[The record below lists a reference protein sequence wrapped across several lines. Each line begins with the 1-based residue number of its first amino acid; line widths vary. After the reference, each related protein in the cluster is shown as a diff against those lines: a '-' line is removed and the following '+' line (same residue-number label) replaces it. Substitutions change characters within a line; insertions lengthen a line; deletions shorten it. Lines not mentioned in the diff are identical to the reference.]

1 MIVAL
6 DWLRDFVDITES
18 PQELADLLTMLGL
31 EAESVNN
38 GDVIK
43 NVVTARITEVQK
55 HPNADKL
62 KLCQVYDGTET
73 HTVVCGAPNTYAG
86 QITAFARVGAVLA
99 GGFEIKPA
107 KIRGEKSFGMLCSE
121 RELGLSENQAG
132 ILDLDSSI
140 LPGRPIS
147 EIFPQP
153 LPAIE
158 FDITPNRP
166 DCLSHYGV
174 AREIALKTG
183 RELKKPEIKIGDEVS
198 NAASEYVAINIT
210 DPQACPRYIAGIVK
224 NIKIGPSPKWMVER
238 LEAVDQRS
246 INNVVDIS
254 NYVLLELGQPTHI
267 FDYRFVPTKEIV
279 IRHAKPGEK
288 IVTLDEVERKLSEH
302 HLLIT
307 DGENPIA
314 VAGIMGGERSGVADD
329 TETVLIES
337 AYFDPITVRKGSK
350 SLGLITDS
358 SRRFERGADQEEART
373 AFWRIVN
380 LLEELAGG
388 EQVPGMIDN
397 YPRKIS
403 MPEIV
408 LRKSELDLLAG
419 YAISDSFVEETLTGL
434 EIDWHSNND
443 GNWTCTAPTFRPD
456 LEREVDYIE
465 EIIRVNGYDNV
476 PTIHS
481 FTGFYSAD
489 RQDVYEN
496 INRIIRIMTGL
507 GFRQCYSNSLQNSNM
522 ANTPDANAVSLV
534 NPLSEEMAHPRTT
547 LLPGLLQ
554 SIEFNVKNANPN
566 LALYE
571 YGQIFHQDKPGFAGI
586 REEMRLTGILHGQL
600 AIDDVYTKATEYSFS
615 TVKGILTTLFA
626 GLLLDINLEKPAKN
640 SFFDVCYSIRR
651 GKTVLGWYGHL
662 SDDYIK
668 SIGIEA
674 ENIHGF
680 DLNLELLIEMVD
692 NNLAT
697 LLYQP
702 ISVYPTIER
711 DINFVLPN
719 ETESGKIVK
728 AINQLGHSI
737 LKNVAPVDIFHHK
750 SIGVDHKSIT
760 FRFLFQHSKRTLE
773 EKEVSVVINEIIAV
787 CERDFSAK
795 LRT

>member
-18 PQELADLLTMLGL
+18 PQELADMLTMLGM
-31 EAESVNN
+31 EAESVVD
-38 GDVIK
+38 GEVIK

-62 KLCQVYDGTET
+62 KLCQVFDGSDT
-73 HTVVCGAPNTYAG
+73 HSVVCGAPNAYTG

-99 GGFEIKPA
+99 DGYEIKPA
-107 KIRGEKSFGMLCSE
+107 KIRGEKSYGMLCSD
-121 RELGLSENQAG
+121 RELGISEKHEG

-140 LPGRPIS
+140 QPGRPIS

-153 LPAIE
+153 LQAIE

-166 DCLSHYGV
+166 DCLSHYGI

-183 RELKKPEIKIGDEVS
+183 RELKKPLIKIGDEIS
-198 NAASEYVAINIT
+198 NTTSEYVAINIT

-224 NIKIGPSPKWMVER
+224 NIKIGPSPKWMIER
-238 LEAVDQRS
+238 LEAVGQRS

-254 NYVLLELGQPTHI
+254 NYVLLELGHPTHI

-279 IRHAKPGEK
+279 IRHAEPGEK
-288 IVTLDEVERKLSEH
+288 IITLDEVERKLSEH

-307 DGENPIA
+307 DGIHPIA

-358 SRRFERGADQEEART
+358 SRRFERGADPEEART

-380 LLEELAGG
+380 LLEELASG
-388 EQVPGMIDN
+388 EQVPGIIDN

-403 MPEIV
+403 RPEIV
-408 LRKSELDLLAG
+408 LRRSELDLLSG

-434 EIDWHSNND
+434 EVDWYSNND

-476 PTIHS
+476 PIVNS
-481 FTGFYSAD
+481 FTGLYSAD
-489 RQDVYEN
+489 RQDIYEN
-496 INRIIRIMTGL
+496 INQIIRIMTGL

-522 ANTPDANAVSLV
+522 ANNPDANAVSLV

-571 YGQIFHQDKPGFAGI
+571 YGQVFQQDKPGFAGI
-586 REEMRLTGILHGQL
+586 REEMRLAGVLHGQMST
-600 AIDDVYTKATEYSFS
+600 DDIHTKATEHSFS
-615 TVKGILTTLFA
+615 TVKGFLTTLFA

-640 SFFDVCYSIRR
+640 SFFNVCYSIRR
-651 GKTVLGWYGHL
+651 GKTVLGWYGNL
-662 SDDYIK
+662 SNEYIK
-668 SIGIEA
+668 SIGVEA
-674 ENIHGF
+674 DDSYGF
-680 DLNLELLIEMVD
+680 ELNLQLLIEMVD
-692 NNLAT
+692 NNIAT
-697 LLYQP
+697 LRYQP

-711 DINFVLPN
+711 DINLVLSN
-719 ETESGKIVK
+719 EIESGKIVQ
-728 AINQLGHSI
+728 AISQLGHSI
-737 LKNVAPVDIFHHK
+737 LINVSPVDIFHHK
-750 SIGVDHKSIT
+750 SIGADHKSIT
-760 FRFLFQHSKRTLE
+760 FRLLFQHSKRTLE

-787 CERDFSAK
+787 CERDFNAK